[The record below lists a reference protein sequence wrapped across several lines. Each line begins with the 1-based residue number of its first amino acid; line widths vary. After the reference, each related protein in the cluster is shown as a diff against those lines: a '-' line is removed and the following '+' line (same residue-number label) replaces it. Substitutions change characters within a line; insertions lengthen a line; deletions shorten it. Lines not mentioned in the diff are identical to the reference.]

1 MKTTFFFISTLF
13 LCIVNIEI
21 NAQDC
26 KIYVPYNEGT
36 KTEITTYDKKGKV
49 TGTSKSELT
58 SVVDNGNSID
68 YTMHLKSYD
77 HKDKLQLESD
87 MNFKCENGEFV
98 MDMNSFLNSEQMKAY
113 EDMDVKITSKA
124 INIPS
129 SCSVGDVLDDGYVK
143 IHVESNSP
151 VNMDFI
157 VSIENRKV
165 EAIEDV
171 TTPAG
176 TFKCVKVSEDIIT
189 KSIMSFT
196 MQSIE
201 WYAEGVGSV
210 KSESYRDGKL
220 IGYSELTKF
229 EKP

>member
-1 MKTTFFFISTLF
+1 MKAFLFFFSFIF
-13 LCIVNIEI
+13 IVNIKI

-26 KIYVPYNEGT
+26 KVYVPYKEGT

-49 TGTSKSELT
+49 TGVSKSELT
-58 SVVDNGNSID
+58 NVVEDGNTVD
-68 YTMHLKSYD
+68 FTMHLKAYD
-77 HKDKLQLESD
+77 NKNKLQLESD

-129 SCSVGDVLDDGYVK
+129 SCKVGDVLEDGYVK

-151 VNMDFI
+151 VNMDF
-157 VSIENRKV
+157 VVTVENRKV

-171 TTPAG
+171 STPAG
-176 TFKCVKVSEDIIT
+176 TYKCVKVSEDIVT
-189 KSIMSFT
+189 KSVMSFT

-210 KSESYRDGKL
+210 KSESYRNGKL
-220 IGYSELTKF
+220 MGYSELTKF
-229 EKP
+229 EEP